1 MTSIMYKFP
10 KAYDLFLL
18 IIHRKKLSERYM
30 FISKII
36 GKNKRVLDLGCG
48 TCLLFDYLD
57 KSCTYE
63 GWDLNKKFIN
73 ENKNKLNVVLKNVF
87 DYKDYPENDV
97 IVISDLLHHVVPRH
111 DELIKKAKK
120 NTEKIILIE
129 PTVGIN
135 IIGTR
140 NKFLKNINK
149 IIDKVFSDDDGIN
162 SFEDRSKWFEEK
174 KDIYK
179 FFMKFNPKLIKEF
192 GLDYIVVLE

>member
-48 TCLLFDYLD
+48 TCLLYKYLD

-63 GWDLNKKFIN
+63 GWDLNKNFIN
-73 ENKNKLNVVLKNVF
+73 ENKNNLNVKLKNVF

-97 IVISDLLHHVVPRH
+97 IVISDLLHHIVPRH
-111 DELIKKAKK
+111 DELVKKVKK
-120 NTEKIILIE
+120 KTKKLIIIE

-135 IIGTR
+135 IIGT
-140 NKFLKNINK
+140 KNTFIKIINK
-149 IIDKVFSDDDGIN
+149 LIDKILSDDDGIN
-162 SFEDRSKWFEEK
+162 TFEDRSKWFEK
-174 KDIYK
+174 KEDVYK
-179 FFMKFNPKLIKEF
+179 FFIKFNPKLIKEF